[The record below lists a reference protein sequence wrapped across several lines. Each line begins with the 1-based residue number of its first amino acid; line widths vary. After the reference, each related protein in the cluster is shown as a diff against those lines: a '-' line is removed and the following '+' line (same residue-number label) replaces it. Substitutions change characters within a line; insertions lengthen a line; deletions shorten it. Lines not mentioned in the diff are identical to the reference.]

1 MDKQY
6 IRAKVRAWLNKAE
19 KEEIEILKEIV
30 KENPEDERISDLCTA
45 LGIFV
50 ALRIKTDELIEKL

>member
-6 IRAKVRAWLNKAE
+6 IRAKVRTWLNKAE
-19 KEEIEILKEIV
+19 KEEIENLKEII
-30 KENPEDERISDLCTA
+30 KENPEDERVPDLCTV

-50 ALRIKTDELIEKL
+50 ALRNEADELIEKL